1 MGLIDMQG
9 KVTLVTGGARGI
21 GRGIVTALAGA
32 GASVAIA
39 DLRADLAEQTASEVA
54 RDTGTHVMALKA
66 DVANL
71 VEVQE
76 MTERVLQTFGKI
88 DVLINNAGWDELK
101 PFLQTTPD
109 FWEKIIAINYRSVLN
124 TCYAVL
130 PYMVTRKA
138 GAVVSISSDA
148 GRVGS
153 MGEAVYAGTKAAI
166 IAFSRTLAREHA
178 RDNIRFNVVCP
189 GPTQT
194 PPGRGNAT
202 AGIWQPGAGTHGAV
216 CAAEA
221 PGKIGRCR
229 PDSCVFSFRCRRLHH
244 RAGDQCQRRTDHGGI
259 MITPP
264 RDRRP
269 PTRPH
274 RSQTMTRRRPGKGRP
289 WPLPQ
294 AARTDRQDGAP
305 RSSRAMPA
313 CGRHP
318 QGNDR

>member
-1 MGLIDMQG
+1 MGLVDMQG

-54 RDTGTHVMALKA
+54 RGTGTHVVALKT

-76 MTERVLQTFGKI
+76 TTERVLQIFGKI

-124 TCYAVL
+124 TCYTVL
-130 PYMVTRKA
+130 PHMVTRQA
-138 GAVVSISSDA
+138 GSVVSVSSDA

-194 PPGRGNAT
+194 PLVEEMQQQEFGNRVLGRME
-202 AGIWQPGAGTHGAV
+202 QYVPL
-216 CAAEA
+216 
-221 PGKIGRCR
+221 
-229 PDSCVFSFRCRRLHH
+229 RRL
-244 RAGDQCQRRTDHGGI
+244 
-259 MITPP
+259 
-264 RDRRP
+264 
-269 PTRPH
+269 
-274 RSQTMTRRRPGKGRP
+274 GRP
-289 WPLPQ
+289 EDVAPMVVFL
-294 AARTDRQDGAP
+294 ASDGA
-305 RSSRAMPA
+305 SFITGQVISVSGGLTMV
-313 CGRHP
+313 G
-318 QGNDR
+318 

>member
-1 MGLIDMQG
+1 MGLVDMQG

-21 GRGIVTALAGA
+21 GRGIVAALAGA

-39 DLRADLAEQTASEVA
+39 DLRADLAEQTASEIA
-54 RDTGTHVMALKA
+54 RDTGTHVVALKT
-66 DVANL
+66 DVTDL
-71 VEVQE
+71 VAVQE

-109 FWEKIIAINYRSVLN
+109 FWEKIIAINYKSVLN

-130 PYMVTRKA
+130 PHMVTRKA

-153 MGEAVYAGTKAAI
+153 LGEAVYAGTKAAI

-194 PPGRGNAT
+194 PLVEEMQQQEFGSRVLGRME
-202 AGIWQPGAGTHGAV
+202 QYVPL
-216 CAAEA
+216 EA
-221 PGKIGRCR
+221 PGNTGRYR
-229 PDSCVFSFRCRRLHH
+229 PDGGLFSFRCR
-244 RAGDQCQRRTDHGGI
+244 GFITGQVISVSGGL
-259 MITPP
+259 
-264 RDRRP
+264 
-269 PTRPH
+269 
-274 RSQTMTRRRPGKGRP
+274 TMVG
-289 WPLPQ
+289 
-294 AARTDRQDGAP
+294 
-305 RSSRAMPA
+305 
-313 CGRHP
+313 
-318 QGNDR
+318 

>member
-1 MGLIDMQG
+1 MGLVDMQG
-9 KVTLVTGGARGI
+9 KVALVTGGARGI

-54 RDTGTHVMALKA
+54 RDTGTHVVALKT

-130 PYMVTRKA
+130 PHMVTRKA

-194 PPGRGNAT
+194 PLVEEMQQQEFGGRVL
-202 AGIWQPGAGTHGAV
+202 GTHGAV
-216 CAAEA
+216 CAAQT

-229 PDSCVFSFRCRRLHH
+229 PDSRVFSVRCRRLHH
-244 RAGDQCQRRTDHGGI
+244 RAGDQRQRRADHGGM

-264 RDRRP
+264 RSHRP

-294 AARTDRQDGAP
+294 AARTDRQEW
-305 RSSRAMPA
+305 RSS
-313 CGRHP
+313 
-318 QGNDR
+318 

>member
-1 MGLIDMQG
+1 MGLVDMQG

-21 GRGIVTALAGA
+21 GRGIVTALARA

-54 RDTGTHVMALKA
+54 RDTGTHVVALRT

-76 MTERVLQTFGKI
+76 TTERVLQTFGKI

-109 FWEKIIAINYRSVLN
+109 FWERIIAINYRSVLN
-124 TCYAVL
+124 TCYTVL
-130 PYMVTRKA
+130 PHMVTRKA
-138 GAVVSISSDA
+138 GSVVSISSDA

-178 RDNIRFNVVCP
+178 RHNIRFNIVCP

-194 PPGRGNAT
+194 PLVEEMRQQEFGSRVLGRME
-202 AGIWQPGAGTHGAV
+202 QYVPL
-216 CAAEA
+216 
-221 PGKIGRCR
+221 
-229 PDSCVFSFRCRRLHH
+229 RRL
-244 RAGDQCQRRTDHGGI
+244 
-259 MITPP
+259 
-264 RDRRP
+264 
-269 PTRPH
+269 
-274 RSQTMTRRRPGKGRP
+274 GRP
-289 WPLPQ
+289 E
-294 AARTDRQDGAP
+294 DVAP
-305 RSSRAMPA
+305 MVVFLASDSASFITGQVISVSGGLTMV
-313 CGRHP
+313 G
-318 QGNDR
+318 